1 MPIQASAEMM
11 PSVHS
16 GRLRAASVSSMRS
29 TNLPPDCW
37 ASAQLYSAER
47 APPTWNMP
55 VGEGAKR
62 TLITGDHPVGESAD
76 TFDADSD
83 LVAHLQRADAGGRA
97 GQDHVA
103 RDERHHRAHV
113 GDQRGDVVHELGGA
127 CALPDLAV

>member
-29 TNLPPDCW
+29 TNRPPDCS
-37 ASAQLYSAER
+37 ASAQLNRAER

-62 TLITGDHPVGESAD
+62 TRTV
-76 TFDADSD
+76 T
-83 LVAHLQRADAGGRA
+83 
-97 GQDHVA
+97 
-103 RDERHHRAHV
+103 
-113 GDQRGDVVHELGGA
+113 
-127 CALPDLAV
+127 